1 MRFGFNLF
9 CDCVSTQ
16 FTIGWN
22 QAQKFEMPSVQEIRL
37 SNFRCFRA
45 EQSVRMTPLTFL
57 VGENSTGKT
66 SFLAAMSVISDFI
79 ENRRISVFSSHVDFR
94 YPYDLGAFSDM
105 VHHPS
110 EQDDYT
116 PSFEIGINL
125 SEIQSLDSRRSTAR
139 ERGRAVN
146 LAITFGENSVGMP
159 YPVRLLF
166 GVNDCSLELVNMDD
180 GSTQCFLLKGEK
192 SWKLKD
198 FKKTSTWLNY
208 FFIYDTSARSYE
220 LFCETIESSNSN
232 QSKLSLNDYNDFR
245 RLFKSFE
252 ATHQLPVFAGAPI
265 RSNPRRTYEPIQLS
279 LDPEGSYVPTLLAN
293 LHDQDKKKWKQLKKR
308 LESFGRES
316 GLFNQIQVKRFGG
329 LTEPF
334 QLQVKNRIGR
344 KSNLIDVGYGVSQI
358 LPILTELF
366 RTDEQQMMYLFQQ
379 PEVHLHPSA
388 QAALG
393 NLFCDVANS
402 NRQIVVETHS
412 DFILD
417 RVRYLVR
424 QQKFKSNDVSIIYF
438 EQKKDDVKVY
448 NISVDRYGN
457 LENTPPRYRS
467 FFLEETNRVLDFEI

>member
-1 MRFGFNLF
+1 M
-9 CDCVSTQ
+9 S
-16 FTIGWN
+16 
-22 QAQKFEMPSVQEIRL
+22 SVQEIRL

-125 SEIQSLDSRRSTAR
+125 SEVQSLGSQRSTPR
-139 ERGRAVN
+139 ERGRTVN

-159 YPVRLLF
+159 YPIKLLF
-166 GVNDCSLELVNMDD
+166 EVNGYSFELVSMAD
-180 GSTQCFLLKGEK
+180 GSTQCFLLKGAIT
-192 SWKLKD
+192 WKLKD
-198 FKKTSTWLNY
+198 SEKNSTWFNY
-208 FFIYDTSARSYE
+208 FFVYDTRFNSYE
-220 LFCETIESSNSN
+220 LFCKNIESSDSN
-232 QSKLSLNDYNDFR
+232 QSNPSPEDYDEFR
-245 RLFKSFE
+245 RLFETFE
-252 ATHQLPVFAGAPI
+252 DTYQLPVFAGAPI

-293 LHDQDKKKWKQLKKR
+293 LHDQDKKKWKQLKER
-308 LESFGRES
+308 LETFGRES
-316 GLFNQIQVKRFGG
+316 GLFDQINVKRFGG

-344 KSNLIDVGYGVSQI
+344 NSNLIDVGYGVSQI

-366 RTDEQQMMYLFQQ
+366 RTDEQQLMFLLQQ

-393 NLFCDVANS
+393 NLFCDVASS
-402 NRQIVVETHS
+402 NRQLVVETHS
-412 DFILD
+412 DYILD

-424 QQKFKSNDVSIIYF
+424 QQNFKSKDVSIIYF
-438 EQKKDDVKVY
+438 EQIKDDVKMH
-448 NISVDRYGN
+448 NISVDKFGN
-457 LENTPPRYRS
+457 LENTPPGYRS
-467 FFLEETNRVLDFEI
+467 FFLEETNRVLGFET